1 MRTATSRWSEP
12 AQCRVEQPAANNL
25 IKISQLNYHNMLFHK
40 WEWKS
45 RINQKSFSTV
55 MRKRT
60 PLFYKWEKVAHSSD
74 IQVIYKWYKWYVQV
88 KTRSSEG
95 PFPEAMIFGP
105 WPTMSTMKYF
115 AFQEYRF
122 KLNRRGRLELL
133 AKAKMRLW
141 PVLSNSQSSELGLS
155 CSFSKR
161 RAQCP
166 DIRKTTPSM

>member
-12 AQCRVEQPAANNL
+12 AQCRAEQLAANNL

-40 WEWKS
+40 WEGKS
-45 RINQKSFSTV
+45 RFNQKSFSTL
-55 MRKRT
+55 MGKSST
-60 PLFYKWEKVAHSSD
+60 PLLLQIWEKVAQSSD
-74 IQVIYKWYKWYVQV
+74 IHTCKLQV

-95 PFPEAMIFGP
+95 SFSEA
-105 WPTMSTMKYF
+105 MSTMKYF
-115 AFQEYRF
+115 AVQEYRS

-141 PVLSNSQSSELGLS
+141 PVLRTSQSSELGLS